1 MFNFFDA
8 LWSFI
13 NTIFNFIVNFISGL
27 ITMIGILANVVT
39 LPVTVSGYFTPLLS
53 GCIIAVTSIAV
64 IKLLLG
70 WGNT

>member
-13 NTIFNFIVNFISGL
+13 NTIFSFITNFISGL
-27 ITMIGILANVVT
+27 ITMVGILANCLT
-39 LPVTVSGYFTPLLS
+39 LPVTISGYFTPILS
-53 GCIIAVTSIAV
+53 GCIIAVASISI

-70 WGNT
+70 WGNV